1 MLEQRRDAGP
11 GRGAPPPSWGSAS
24 GSGGHPGTASLWSSG
39 GCSACRYDFFPKLEL
54 SLTYPLGF
62 NRTGGG
68 NRSPGR
74 AQPHPRRSEPLPVG
88 ASREKFSLTERGGSR
103 GCPPMAPAGR
113 GRGSLPR
120 TVGTPFPSRPPHG
133 AREGVWEQVCGL
145 AEAKIPICRLR
156 AVPSGHSRE
165 RSRAR
170 RCPGLGSP
178 SGAGVQRVPQGWGS
192 LAEAARGAELNPW
205 QPKGRRR
212 KGDFEV
218 VPQSVRRERSSR
230 LVRTRLPFI
239 V

>member
-1 MLEQRRDAGP
+1 MGRLRSEG
-11 GRGAPPPSWGSAS
+11 GWTRGAGGFVPRSPFLGPKTSPDEHFGEGAAVGKAHPCGLPFAQPFTPLQS
-24 GSGGHPGTASLWSSG
+24 GPEWSQARPWEVRCPLGALERCWSSAG
-39 GCSACRYDFFPKLEL
+39 MRDLAREHHLPPGALLRGLGVTLGQHSCGAPEAALPVDTIFFFSQSEL

-103 GCPPMAPAGR
+103 GGPPVAPAGR

-145 AEAKIPICRLR
+145 AEEIGR
-156 AVPSGHSRE
+156 AHV
-165 RSRAR
+165 
-170 RCPGLGSP
+170 
-178 SGAGVQRVPQGWGS
+178 
-192 LAEAARGAELNPW
+192 
-205 QPKGRRR
+205 
-212 KGDFEV
+212 
-218 VPQSVRRERSSR
+218 
-230 LVRTRLPFI
+230 
-239 V
+239 